1 MAARYVSLID
11 YFPPSYQQEDGEE
24 EHGGG
29 VWGAAAVAAA
39 VAAAAVAVFSVAAI
53 AGNFVVH
60 SSEEEEVG
68 RKDLGFF
75 FQDRCRRSS
84 MAVAVELRKRAFFTA
99 ATFSTVAKREIAR
112 RHSGEA
118 IGQKRGKLKV
128 ESQDDSFRGP
138 RRRLLSCLLFMA
150 LFFSW
155 QRLWRRSEGEGGNRR
170 K

>member
-1 MAARYVSLID
+1 MAAGYVSLID

-29 VWGAAAVAAA
+29 VWGAVAVAA
-39 VAAAAVAVFSVAAI
+39 VVVAAAVAVFSVAAI

-75 FQDRCRRSS
+75 LFSRPLSPEQHGGGTAKKGLFLLPQLLARLQKGNRAAPQRGGDRS
-84 MAVAVELRKRAFFTA
+84 K
-99 ATFSTVAKREIAR
+99 K
-112 RHSGEA
+112 
-118 IGQKRGKLKV
+118 GKLKV

-138 RRRLLSCLLFMA
+138 RRRLLSWLLFMA